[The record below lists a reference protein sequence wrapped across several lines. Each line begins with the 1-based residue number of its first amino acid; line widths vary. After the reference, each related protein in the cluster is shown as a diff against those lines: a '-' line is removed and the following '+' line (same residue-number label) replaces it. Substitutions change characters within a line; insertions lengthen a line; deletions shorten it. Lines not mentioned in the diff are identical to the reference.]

1 MADSDETPDEQLS
14 ARLADKARQAA
25 EAARLLAH
33 QPARH
38 KDDAL
43 HAIAEALRTRT
54 PAILEANRQD
64 VERVRGPDTDYDEAF
79 VDRLR
84 LSETR
89 IDKMAADV
97 EAIAAL
103 DDPVGRVDEQ
113 WVRPNG
119 LRVGRQRIPLGV
131 LGMIYE
137 ARPNVTSDAAALCLK
152 SGNGVFLKGGSA
164 AFDSNRAIHRI
175 LVDAIAESALPDE
188 TRGAVQFVDTTDR
201 AAVGDML
208 KLDAHLDVVI
218 PRGGPGLIQFVTE
231 HSRIPVIK
239 HDAGICHVVVDGSA
253 DPETVDTVVLNAKT
267 QRPSV
272 CNAVETLLVLE
283 NAVDPHLDRLLGKL
297 AEAGVTLFCDP
308 PSYEAARRAGVA
320 DEQLAHADE
329 QAYRREFLSLQLAVK
344 VCDGL
349 DDAQRHIAEY
359 GSSHTEAIVTDEY
372 TQSRRFVDEVD
383 SSVVLVNASTRF
395 SDGNQLGLGAEV
407 GISTTRMHAYGP
419 MGVDELTTT
428 KFVVF
433 GDGHIRE

>member
-1 MADSDETPDEQLS
+1 MSDTTDDSVSADLS
-14 ARLADKARQAA
+14 ARLAEQGQEIDR
-25 EAARLLAH
+25 AARVLATE
-33 QPARH
+33 PSRH
-38 KDDAL
+38 KNQAL
-43 HAIAEALRTRT
+43 QRIADHLRSQTSE
-54 PAILEANRQD
+54 ILEAN
-64 VERVRGPDTDYDEAF
+64 ERDLERAREQSHDEAF
-79 VDRLR
+79 LDRLR

-89 IDKMAADV
+89 IDKMASDV

-119 LRVGRQRIPLGV
+119 IKVGRQRIPLGV

-152 SGNGVFLKGGSA
+152 SGNGVLLKGGSA
-164 AFDSNRAIHRI
+164 AFDSNRAIHRSI
-175 LVDAIAESALPDE
+175 REAIVDSDLPDE
-188 TRGAVQFVDTTDR
+188 TARAVGFVDTTDR
-201 AAVGDML
+201 DAVGEML
-208 KLDAHLDVVI
+208 TLDEHIDVVI

-231 HSRIPVIK
+231 HARMPVIK
-239 HDAGICHVVVDGSA
+239 HDAGVCHVVVDGSA
-253 DPETVDTVVLNAKT
+253 EPEMVDDIVLNAKT

-272 CNAVETLLVLE
+272 CNAVETLLVLDD
-283 NAVDPHLDRLLGKL
+283 AVGPHLERLLDKL
-297 AEAGVTLFCDP
+297 VDAGVTLFVDP
-308 PSYEAARRAGVA
+308 TSYEAAKRADLPEQKLERA
-320 DEQLAHADE
+320 DEE
-329 QAYRREFLSLQLAVK
+329 AYRREFLSLQLAVK

-349 DDAQRHIAEY
+349 DEAQAHIAEY
-359 GSSHTEAIVTDEY
+359 GSSHTEAIVTDDY
-372 TQSRRFVDEVD
+372 SKSRRFVDEVD

-433 GDGHIRE
+433 GDGQIRE

>member
-1 MADSDETPDEQLS
+1 MGQSTDDSSSANLS
-14 ARLADKARQAA
+14 ARLADQGQRIARS
-25 EAARLLAH
+25 ARVLAN
-33 QPARH
+33 QPSRH
-38 KDDAL
+38 KNQAL
-43 HAIAEALRTRT
+43 GRIAEYLRARA
-54 PAILEANRQD
+54 PDILEAN
-64 VERVRGPDTDYDEAF
+64 ERDLERARGESHDEAF
-79 VDRLR
+79 LDRLR

-89 IDKMAADV
+89 IDKMASDV

-119 LRVGRQRIPLGV
+119 IKVGRQRIPLGV

-152 SGNGVFLKGGSA
+152 SGNGVLLKGGSA
-164 AFDSNRAIHRI
+164 AFDSNRAIHRSI
-175 LVDAIAESALPDE
+175 REAIDVSDLPDK
-188 TRGAVQFVDTTDR
+188 TNNAVGFVNTTDR
-201 AAVGDML
+201 DAVGEML
-208 KLDAHLDVVI
+208 TLDEHIDVVI
-218 PRGGPGLIQFVTE
+218 PRGGPGLIQLVTE
-231 HSRIPVIK
+231 HAHMPVIK
-239 HDAGICHVVVDGSA
+239 HDAGVCHIVVDGSA
-253 DPETVDTVVLNAKT
+253 EPQMVDDIVLNAKI

-283 NAVDPHLDRLLGKL
+283 DAVDPHLERVIEKL
-297 AEAGVTLFCDP
+297 SDAGVTLFLDA
-308 PSYEAARRAGVA
+308 PSYKAAERA
-320 DEQLAHADE
+320 DLAVENLERADE

-344 VCDGL
+344 VCEGL
-349 DDAQRHIAEY
+349 DEAQAHIAEY
-359 GSSHTEAIVTDEY
+359 GSSHTEAIVTDDY
-372 TQSRRFVDEVD
+372 SKSRRFVDEVD

-433 GDGHIRE
+433 GDGQIRE